1 MEEIHSE
8 MEPQDDND
16 NDSEEDDI
24 PYSNNAPMLI
34 SYEDPS
40 DPDQLFA
47 ASAGSTFK
55 EDGDKENVNSEDK
68 GHRRTSSTGDIDR
81 LLGDSTS
88 IANFEDIAL
97 THERAVNSKLLAIE
111 TPNLKGELI
120 EAANGAYSLRI

>member
-1 MEEIHSE
+1 

-24 PYSNNAPMLI
+24 PYSNNAPVLI

-47 ASAGSTFK
+47 TSAGAGSTFK
-55 EDGDKENVNSEDK
+55 EDGVKENINSEDK

-97 THERAVNSKLLAIE
+97 TRERAVNSKLLAIE